1 MSFQCK
7 NSQSTY
13 SRTRTEMKKTYKS
26 YFLYFL
32 ILVYISGSIGFVINP
47 SFFSP
52 FTPYTLLLTC
62 FVFLIH
68 SPLTNKKFIFAFFS
82 IACLGF
88 IIEVVGVKTGII
100 FGKYSYGDG
109 LGYKFLNVP
118 LVISINWAMLI
129 CAGIM
134 VVSRIFANKITV
146 LIVAA
151 LLVTGI
157 DVLIEQVAPKLDFW
171 QFEGGA
177 PALQNYLS
185 WIGVA
190 FITSYFFYPTII
202 KGNRTVSL
210 IILILQIIFF
220 TFLYI
225 FI

>member
-1 MSFQCK
+1 
-7 NSQSTY
+7 
-13 SRTRTEMKKTYKS
+13 MKKQYKS

-32 ILVYISGSIGFVINP
+32 ILVYISGSIGFVVNP

-68 SPLTNKKFIFAFFS
+68 RPLADKKFIIAFFS
-82 IACLGF
+82 IAFLGF
-88 IIEVVGVKTGII
+88 IIEVVGVKTGLI
-100 FGKYSYGDG
+100 FGKYSYGNG

-129 CAGIM
+129 CAGII
-134 VVSRIFANKITV
+134 VVSRIFTNKITV
-146 LIVAA
+146 LVVAA

-171 QFEGGA
+171 QFEGGL
-177 PALQNYLS
+177 PDLQNYLS
-185 WIGVA
+185 WVGVA
-190 FITSYFFYPTII
+190 FFTSYFFYPTII
-202 KGNRTVSL
+202 NGNRTVSL

-220 TFLYI
+220 TSLFI

>member
-1 MSFQCK
+1 
-7 NSQSTY
+7 
-13 SRTRTEMKKTYKS
+13 MKKTYKS

-32 ILVYISGSIGFVINP
+32 ILVYISGSIGFVLNP

-52 FTPYTLLLTC
+52 FTPFTLLLTC

-68 SPLTNKKFIFAFFS
+68 SPLADKKFIFAFFS
-82 IACLGF
+82 IAFLGF
-88 IIEVVGVKTGII
+88 IIEVVGVKTGLI
-100 FGKYSYGDG
+100 FGKYSYGNG

-129 CAGIM
+129 FAGIII
-134 VVSRIFANKITV
+134 VSRIFANKITV
-146 LIVAA
+146 LLVAA
-151 LLVTGI
+151 LLVTLI
-157 DVLIEQVAPKLDFW
+157 DLIIEQVAPKLDFW
-171 QFEGGA
+171 QFEGGL
-177 PALQNYLS
+177 PGLQNYLS

-190 FITSYFFYPTII
+190 FFTSYFFYPTII

>member
-1 MSFQCK
+1 
-7 NSQSTY
+7 
-13 SRTRTEMKKTYKS
+13 MKQTYKT

-32 ILVYISGSIGFVINP
+32 TLVYFSGSIGFVVNP
-47 SFFSP
+47 TFFSP

-68 SPLTNKKFIFAFFS
+68 SPLANKKFIVAFFS
-82 IACLGF
+82 IALLGF
-88 IIEVVGVKTGII
+88 IIEVIGVKTGMV

-146 LIVAA
+146 LVVAA
-151 LLVTGI
+151 ILVTSI
-157 DVLIEQVAPKLDFW
+157 DVLIERVAPKLDFW
-171 QFEGGA
+171 QFESGLPG
-177 PALQNYLS
+177 LQNYLS

-190 FITSYFFYPTII
+190 FFTSYFFYPVII
-202 KGNRTVSL
+202 KGNRNVSL
-210 IILILQIIFF
+210 LILILQILFF
-220 TFLYI
+220 TFLYL